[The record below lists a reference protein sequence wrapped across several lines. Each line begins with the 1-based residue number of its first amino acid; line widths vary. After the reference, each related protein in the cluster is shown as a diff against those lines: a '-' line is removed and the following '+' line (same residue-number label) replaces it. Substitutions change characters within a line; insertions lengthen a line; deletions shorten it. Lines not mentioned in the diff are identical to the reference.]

1 MERRPSVTFF
11 SGLLAHIANSRL
23 AIIVATRS
31 LVGDLFVSLIRSIL
45 CGRAIIIII
54 LSLLQFSQFL
64 LTIWV
69 VLLVFSSSKIWFIA
83 IRKNRFRLAS
93 LLLGTFMKGWS
104 IPIW

>member
-45 CGRAIIIII
+45 CGRAIIIVF
-54 LSLLQFSQFL
+54 SLLQFSQFL

-69 VLLVFSSSKIWFIA
+69 VLLVISSSKIWFIA
-83 IRKNRFRLAS
+83 IRKNGFRLAS

-104 IPIW
+104 VPIW